1 MQLCLDVTL
10 PATYEFVRTTRKVIA
25 SYLEEAQVDASH
37 ASDLVLAVGEACT
50 NVVQHA
56 FPGSAGMFR
65 LILDLRPEEIVVE
78 ITDAG
83 VGFEPFEQAIAPFGR
98 LAVSG
103 RGIEIMRRLVT
114 AVEVESPAPMGGT
127 RVRLRQRLTVPA
139 LQA

>member
-1 MQLCLDVTL
+1 MHLCLDVTL
-10 PATYEFVRTTRKVIA
+10 PATYEFVRTTRKIVA
-25 SYLEEAQVDASH
+25 SYLEEAGVDSGQ
-37 ASDLVLAVGEACT
+37 ASDLVLAIGEACS

-56 FPGSAGMFR
+56 FPERDGTFR

-83 VGFEPFEQAIAPFGR
+83 VGFEPFEQAVAPFGR

-114 AVEVESPAPMGGT
+114 TVEVQSPAPLGGT
-127 RVRLRQRLTVPA
+127 RVRLRQRLAVPV